1 MPSIFPFSLET
12 FAEKFHLWGMKLF
25 LIDGH
30 ALVFK
35 MYYAFLGRPMVNSKG
50 VDTSILF
57 GFTKYLLELIDRE
70 RPTHIAVSFDPPGG
84 TFRNEMYP
92 AYKAN
97 RGETPPLVI
106 EALEPLTRIVLALD
120 IPVLMIPGFEADDV
134 IGTAA
139 KRFAADGFE
148 VLMIT
153 PDKDYGQLVSDRIR
167 QVKPGKGGTDSEILG
182 VAEICDKWK
191 IASPAQVIDIL
202 TICGDASDNVPG
214 VAGVGPVGAA
224 KLLGKYGTVEGIYEH
239 LDELTPRQQEQF
251 RAAQDHIALSKRLVT
266 IKTDVPLDVTEEQLV
281 YDTVETPELDAL
293 LDLYEM
299 PSLKRLLRK
308 VAVSN
313 GGVCGGNG
321 QQVPETSDSVGP
333 LPPTSS
339 AGPSLLRSRGWLRFP
354 EPAAAADIAT
364 AANSQQD
371 RQQPP
376 ATVAARGLVNGGTA
390 SGAQRWDEREARS
403 CPGAGCL
410 AAKELA
416 AKEIKG
422 SKIAINLQGEKLF
435 VACEAGVAE
444 GAPEAFRALLED
456 PSVVKTGV
464 DLKAQMKN
472 LARRG
477 IRLEGRLEDISLMHY
492 LLGPERSHKL
502 DVLARSYLGVELEA
516 AAPQAETSLFD
527 EIPEET
533 GPDRILETAVILR
546 LSECLLSE
554 MAATEGMTGLYD
566 RIEEPLIGVLA
577 RMEQVGVKV
586 DLGSLKE
593 YADGLRRK
601 MTEREA
607 EVRRLAGDPT
617 LNILS
622 PKQIGVLLFEKLQL
636 DPKARKPKSGN
647 WPTDEQTLSHLADRS
662 PIIDAILDY
671 RGLRKL
677 LSTYIEPFAGY
688 ISPADGRVH
697 TTFNQA
703 LTATGRLSSS
713 NPNLQN
719 IPIRT
724 EEGREIRKAFVPGE
738 PGWVM
743 MSADYSQIEL
753 RLMAHLCG
761 DAHLLEAFRQGLD
774 VHAATAA
781 KIFRVP
787 LAEVTADQ
795 RRIAKTANFGI
806 MYGISSFGLAERL
819 RCPRSEAKQI
829 IDDYFASFPSIRG
842 FIDQTVSQARE
853 RGYVETLFG
862 RRRYIADIGN
872 RNATLRALAE
882 RNAVNA
888 PIQGTAADIIKL
900 AMTAVDRGLREGGYR
915 ARMVLQIH
923 DELLLEVPQ
932 EEIAPVREL
941 LVSKM
946 ENVISLSVPLTV
958 ECNDGN
964 TWLEAH

>member
-1 MPSIFPFSLET
+1 
-12 FAEKFHLWGMKLF
+12 MKLF

-30 ALVFK
+30 ALIFK
-35 MYYAFLGRPMVNSKG
+35 MYYAFLGRPMVNSQG

-70 RPTHIAVSFDPPGG
+70 HPTHIAVSFDPPGG
-84 TFRNEMYP
+84 TFRNELYP

-97 RGETPPLVI
+97 RGETPALVI
-106 EALEPLTRIVLALD
+106 EALDPLTQIVEALD

-134 IGTAA
+134 IGSAA
-139 KRFAADGFE
+139 RRFEAEGFE
-148 VLMIT
+148 VCMVT
-153 PDKDYGQLVSDRIR
+153 PDKDYGQLVSPRVL
-167 QVKPGKGGTDSEILG
+167 QLKPGKSGGESELLG
-182 VAEICDKWK
+182 VAEVCDKWK
-191 IASPAQVIDIL
+191 ISAPAQVIDIL
-202 TICGDASDNVPG
+202 AICGDASDNVPG
-214 VAGVGPVGAA
+214 VQGVGPVGAA
-224 KLLGKYGTVEGIYEH
+224 KLLGKYGSVEGIYEH
-239 LDELTPRQQEQF
+239 LDELTARQQEQF

-266 IKTDVPLDVTEEQLV
+266 IKTDIPLDVTAEQLV
-281 YDTVETPELDAL
+281 FDTVETPELSAL
-293 LDLYEM
+293 LDRYEM
-299 PSLKRLLRK
+299 PSLKRLIKK
-308 VAVSN
+308 VSVSN
-313 GGVCGGNG
+313 AQMSVGSGSV
-321 QQVPETSDSVGP
+321 SDSV
-333 LPPTSS
+333 L
-339 AGPSLLRSRGWLRFP
+339 
-354 EPAAAADIAT
+354 
-364 AANSQQD
+364 QD
-371 RQQPP
+371 RQQLP
-376 ATVAARGLVNGGTA
+376 ATVAARGLVN
-390 SGAQRWDEREARS
+390 S
-403 CPGAGCL
+403 
-410 AAKELA
+410 AKRV
-416 AKEIKG
+416 
-422 SKIAINLQGEKLF
+422 AINLQGEKLY
-435 VACEAGVAE
+435 VANGEGVAE
-444 GAPEAFRALLED
+444 GAPEEFRALLED
-456 PSVVKTGV
+456 AAVVKAGA
-464 DLKAQMKN
+464 DLKAQLN
-472 LARRG
+472 ALAARG
-477 IRLEGRLEDISLMHY
+477 IRVAGRLEDIALMHY
-492 LLGPERSHKL
+492 LLGPERSHKT
-502 DVLARSYLGVELEA
+502 DVLARSYLGIELDA
-516 AAPQAETSLFD
+516 AAPADTGSLFD
-527 EIPEET
+527 ELPDDN
-533 GPDRILETAVILR
+533 GPDRALETAAILR
-546 LSECLLSE
+546 LADCLLREMSE
-554 MAATEGMTGLYD
+554 TEGMQHLYD
-566 RIEEPLIGVLA
+566 DIEEPLIGVLA

-586 DLGSLKE
+586 DLDSLRDF
-593 YADGLRRK
+593 ADGLRRK
-601 MTEREA
+601 MVEREA
-607 EVRRLAGDPT
+607 EVRRLADEPS

-622 PKQIGVLLFEKLQL
+622 PKQIGVILFEKLKL

-688 ISPADGRVH
+688 ISPVDGRVH

-738 PGWVM
+738 AGWVM

-761 DAHLLEAFRQGLD
+761 DAHLVDAFRHGVD

-781 KIFRVP
+781 KIFRIP
-787 LAEVTADQ
+787 LEEVTADQ

-819 RCPRSEAKQI
+819 RCSRTEAKQI

-842 FIDQTVSQARE
+842 FIDATVAQARE

-862 RRRYIADIGN
+862 RRRYIADIAAGN
-872 RNATLRALAE
+872 AAVRALAE

-900 AMTAVDRGLREGGYR
+900 AMIAVDRRLREGGFR

-932 EEIAPVREL
+932 DEIAPVRDL
-941 LVSKM
+941 LVQEM
-946 ENVISLSVPLTV
+946 ENVITLSVPLTV
-958 ECNDGN
+958 ECNDGK